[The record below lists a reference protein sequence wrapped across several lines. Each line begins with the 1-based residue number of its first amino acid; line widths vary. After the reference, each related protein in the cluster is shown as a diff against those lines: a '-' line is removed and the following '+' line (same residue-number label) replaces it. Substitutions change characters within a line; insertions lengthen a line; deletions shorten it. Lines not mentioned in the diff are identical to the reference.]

1 MHIDTKKKKVVVL
14 AGSGSGGPVTPLL
27 AVAETL
33 GQIVPKIEFVFIGT
47 RGGVEER
54 LVKNAGLRYRA
65 IVSGKL
71 HRYWTVKNL
80 VAPFLIAIGFVQ
92 SYRLLRRVGA
102 DCVLGAGG
110 FVQVPVM
117 WAAWLLGIPVIVH
130 QQDVEPGLANL
141 LCAPIAEKI
150 TVTFPE
156 SLLDFPPGWVL
167 RHLDGAADERIVWTG
182 NPVRQLDMPEREKAL
197 NKFGLDATYPTLLVM
212 GGGTGSLAINRLIVE
227 ALPLL
232 LRFVNII
239 HITGTG
245 RGEVGPTH
253 DRYRAYEFV
262 TDMAAVYGA
271 CDMVVARAGLG
282 TITELALIHRPAIIV
297 PMPGSHQEA
306 NAALLAEHEAA
317 LVIEQA
323 VLTPESLVSLIR
335 GLLFEHALQKRLVKN
350 MSELMPADA
359 AVLVSDVV
367 MHAIG
372 FDEQAPRVVKKHPR
386 KLARKVKK

>member
-1 MHIDTKKKKVVVL
+1 MKKDIKNKKVIVL
-14 AGSGSGGPVTPLL
+14 AGSGTGGPVTPLL

-33 GQIVPKIEFVFIGT
+33 KSIVPEIEFLFVGT
-47 RGGVEER
+47 RGGLEQR
-54 LVKNAGLRYRA
+54 LVKNAGMRYRA
-65 IVSGKL
+65 IVCGKL
-71 HRYWTVKNL
+71 HRYWTLKNIL
-80 VAPFLIAIGFVQ
+80 APFLIAIGFIQ

-117 WAAWLLGIPVIVH
+117 WAAWLQGIPVIVH
-130 QQDVEPGLANL
+130 QQDVEPGLANI
-141 LCAPIAEKI
+141 LCAPIAQNI
-150 TVTFPE
+150 TVTFAS
-156 SLLDFPPGWVL
+156 SLVDFPPGWIL
-167 RHLDGAADERIVWTG
+167 RHLDQESDERLLWTG
-182 NPVRQLDMPEREKAL
+182 NPVRQLDAPPREKAL
-197 NKFGLDATYPTLLVM
+197 KKFDLDVEYPTLLVM
-212 GGGTGSLAINRLIVE
+212 GGGTGSRALNELVVA

-232 LRFVNII
+232 VRFVNII

-245 RGEVGPTH
+245 RGQVGGAH
-253 DRYRAYEFV
+253 ERYRAYEFIS
-262 TDMAAVYGA
+262 DMASAYGA

-317 LVIEQA
+317 LVVEQA
-323 VLTPESLVSLIR
+323 VLTPESLASLIR

-350 MSELMPADA
+350 MSALMPANA

-367 MHAIG
+367 MHAVG
-372 FDEQAPRVVKKHPR
+372 LDEPAHRVIKKHVQKLVR
-386 KLARKVKK
+386 KAK

>member
-1 MHIDTKKKKVVVL
+1 MKKESKNKKVIVL

-33 GQIVPKIEFVFIGT
+33 GEIAPEAEFVFVGT
-47 RGGVEER
+47 PGGVEER
-54 LVKNAGLRYRA
+54 LAKNAGLRYKA
-65 IVSGKL
+65 IQSGKL
-71 HRYWTVKNL
+71 HRYWTLKNVL
-80 VAPFLIAIGFVQ
+80 APFLIGIGFIQ
-92 SYRLLRRVGA
+92 SYRLLRRLGA

-117 WAAWLLGIPVIVH
+117 WAAWLQGIPVIVH
-130 QQDVEPGLANL
+130 QQDVEPGLANI
-141 LCAPIAEKI
+141 LCAPIARNI
-150 TVTFPE
+150 TVTFAS
-156 SLLDFPPGWVL
+156 SLLDFPPGWIL
-167 RHLDGAADERIVWTG
+167 RHLDQESDERLLWTG
-182 NPVRQLDMPEREKAL
+182 NPVRQLNVPLREKAL
-197 NKFGLDATYPTLLVM
+197 KKFDLDVEYPTLLVM
-212 GGGTGSLAINRLIVE
+212 GGGTGSRALNELVVA

-232 LRFVNII
+232 VRFVNVI

-245 RGEVGPTH
+245 RGQVGGAH
-253 DRYRAYEFV
+253 ERYRAYEFI
-262 TDMAAVYGA
+262 TDMASAYGA

-297 PMPGSHQEA
+297 PMPGGHQEA

-317 LVIEQA
+317 LVVEQA

-350 MSELMPADA
+350 MSALMPANA

-367 MHAIG
+367 MHAVGLDGPAHRIT
-372 FDEQAPRVVKKHPR
+372 KKHVQKLVR
-386 KLARKVKK
+386 KAK